1 MPASPHMAQLI
12 GPTQAPGEPELRA
25 VAINTLFGA
34 FARKSTSGE
43 LGNATDSKLLA
54 ALRKWSDCVLV
65 GAGTVAAEQYGP
77 SATPIAVVTR
87 SLELDP
93 SLPIFGTE
101 RLIIVAP
108 ERSLADATCT
118 PTIRTLENLGA
129 TIVSSGDGSAASIV
143 RALRNL
149 GFARILC
156 EGGPHLYAQMLDANL
171 IDVLHVTVDV
181 SVGSQDG
188 PWGLE
193 LDRNRNYVR
202 RFEVED
208 ATVDQRAMIF
218 TRLRRV
224 R

>member
-1 MPASPHMAQLI
+1 MAQLI
-12 GPTQAPGEPELRA
+12 GPTQTPGEPELRA

-34 FARKSTSGE
+34 FARKGVSGE
-43 LGNATDSKLLA
+43 LGNSTDSKLLA
-54 ALRKWSDCVLV
+54 ALRQWSDCVLV

-101 RLIIVAP
+101 HLMIVTP
-108 ERSLADATCT
+108 ERSLADATRT

-129 TIVSSGDGSAASIV
+129 TIVSSGDGSPANIV
-143 RALRNL
+143 QALRDL

-193 LDRNRNYVR
+193 LDRDCNYVR

>member
-1 MPASPHMAQLI
+1 M
-12 GPTQAPGEPELRA
+12 
-25 VAINTLFGA
+25 
-34 FARKSTSGE
+34 
-43 LGNATDSKLLA
+43 
-54 ALRKWSDCVLV
+54 
-65 GAGTVAAEQYGP
+65 
-77 SATPIAVVTR
+77 
-87 SLELDP
+87 
-93 SLPIFGTE
+93 
-101 RLIIVAP
+101 
-108 ERSLADATCT
+108 
-118 PTIRTLENLGA
+118 
-129 TIVSSGDGSAASIV
+129 

-156 EGGPHLYAQMLDANL
+156 EGGPHLYAQMLDADL